1 MARADFYM
9 VDRGQHRDDPLMVVC
24 ILARKAYE
32 ARQPLLILARDEDQA
47 AAIDDKLWAFD
58 ENAYIPHQI
67 AGDADDAVTAVL
79 VVPPGVDTPDRPL
92 VINLRDEPAPG
103 AWERVLEVVPPDA
116 AMREGSR
123 ARWKAYKARGI
134 EPVKHDL

>member
-9 VDRGQHRDDPLMVVC
+9 IDRGQHRDDPLMVVC

-32 ARQPLLILARDEDQA
+32 ARQPLLILVRDEAQA

-67 AGDADDAVTAVL
+67 AGDADDEVTAVL
-79 VVPPGVDTPDRPL
+79 VVPPGVGTPDRPL

-103 AWERVLEVVPPDA
+103 AWERVLEVVPPDPA
-116 AMREGSR
+116 LREGSR
-123 ARWKAYKARGI
+123 ARWKAFRARGI

>member
-9 VDRGQHRDDPLMVVC
+9 IDRGQHRGDPLMVVC

-32 ARQPLLILARDEDQA
+32 ARQPLLILVRDEAQA

-67 AGDADDAVTAVL
+67 AGDADDEVTAVL
-79 VVPPGVDTPDRPL
+79 VVPPGVGTPDRPL

-103 AWERVLEVVPPDA
+103 AWERVLEVVPPDPA
-116 AMREGSR
+116 LREGSR
-123 ARWKAYKARGI
+123 ARWKAYRARGI